1 MTSVAGAA
9 APGPPGTGLLS
20 GRGPRRLGLALLVAA
35 AVAGPFLAPGLQSQM
50 AVLWV
55 MVVLALTWDA
65 VGGQMGYNSFGN
77 IVFFGAGMYA
87 SAVVQRGLFFNVQ
100 EYAAI
105 AGGAAARL
113 DPMQYLGGLG
123 LGLACAAL
131 VAVLISLPL
140 GASILRLRGHYFA
153 ICTLG
158 LGVAAGEIASAWDW
172 LGAGSGLVTPLFPEE
187 LGNRNRFFCFYFLAL
202 AGACFVV
209 LRVLYRC
216 RFGLLINAIRDDED
230 KAEAMGLPTTRAKVV
245 AWSVAAFFLALAGG
259 AYGNF
264 IGFID
269 PLDIAFS
276 GATFGVWD
284 DPDGDHGRARHAVGA
299 DIGRDGVPRRP
310 GVVLDLPAR
319 LAPGRHGPADRRHRD
334 LPAGWHP
341 GLVPPAPRRHGA
353 GGGAARMSFLLEVA
367 GVSKSFGGVAANR
380 EISLSVPAGAV
391 HGLIGPNGSGKT
403 TLFNSIVGHHPVD
416 AGSVAFDGTRIERL
430 NVPRIARLGLLRTFQ
445 QTRVYGAMSCVE
457 NMQVSAPHRTAHG
470 GVLLRRVPAAVTERA
485 EGLLEFV
492 GLAAL
497 RHHRAG
503 SLSFGQQK
511 LLEFAMALMFRP
523 KMLLLDEP
531 TAGINPTLINGMID
545 RLLRANVEL
554 GVTLLVIEHNMRVIM
569 NLATHIYCLAHGRL
583 LAAGTPEEVR
593 GDPRVVEAYLG
604 GG

>member
-1 MTSVAGAA
+1 MS
-9 APGPPGTGLLS
+9 
-20 GRGPRRLGLALLVAA
+20 RRLLGPLLVAA
-35 AVAGPFLAPGLQSQM
+35 AGIAGPFVVPQLQSQM

-55 MVVLALTWDA
+55 MVVLALTWDV

-100 EYAAI
+100 EYADI

-113 DPMQYLGGLG
+113 EPLQYLGGLG

-131 VAVLISLPL
+131 VSVLIALPL

-158 LGVAAGEIASAWDW
+158 LGVAAGEIANAWDW
-172 LGAGSGLVTPLFPEE
+172 LGAGAGLVTPLFPEE

-202 AGACFVV
+202 AGVCFGV
-209 LRVLYRC
+209 LRLLYRC

-230 KAEAMGLPTTRAKVV
+230 KAEAMGLPTTRCKVV

-276 GATFGVWD
+276 GATFGVWMILMAIMGGRGTLWG
-284 DPDGDHGRARHAVGA
+284 PVLGAMVFHVTQELFWTFLLGWHPGGHGS
-299 DIGRDGVPRRP
+299 
-310 GVVLDLPAR
+310 
-319 LAPGRHGPADRRHRD
+319 ADRGDRD
-334 LPAGWHP
+334 LPAERHP
-341 GLVPPAPRRHGA
+341 RLDQGAARHHGA
-353 GGGAARMSFLLEVA
+353 GGGARRMTGLLQVDA
-367 GVSKSFGGVAANR
+367 VSKAFGGVTANR
-380 EISLSVPAGAV
+380 EISLSVPPGAV

-416 AGSVAFDGTRIERL
+416 AGSVTFDGTRIERL
-430 NVPRIARLGLLRTFQ
+430 SVPRIARLGLLRTFQ
-445 QTRVYGAMSCVE
+445 QTRVYGAMSCLE

-485 EGLLEFV
+485 DALLEFV
-492 GLAAL
+492 GLHAL
-497 RHHRAG
+497 RHQRAG

-523 KMLLLDEP
+523 RMLLLDEP

-545 RLLRANVEL
+545 RLVRANAEM

-593 GDPRVVEAYLG
+593 SDPRVVEAYLG
-604 GG
+604 AD